1 MFHGQRIS
9 RRLGYTKDITLSAF
23 PAGIQVRKTNFVWTM
38 ILRRPV
44 SSEPSA
50 NFDFVNVE
58 YLSGKCVNIVIPLIW
73 WSIRIRDGRL
83 WRGGDSVHFFLI
95 AVKKGPGRCGAAQG
109 WRAPVELLVENS
121 APERLKPCID
131 G

>member
-23 PAGIQVRKTNFVWTM
+23 PAGIQVWTA
-38 ILRRPV
+38 
-44 SSEPSA
+44 EQ
-50 NFDFVNVE
+50 E
-58 YLSGKCVNIVIPLIW
+58 